1 MKESGES
8 SHAGWLRWIVEAIHK
23 IRQQKQRPSL
33 ERIGHTVKHQHPKA
47 DEACCE
53 EHVQRAVKDGTL
65 VKVVKKGVVSFV
77 PPEAAALSNRHVVV
91 SEDSDLTK
99 ELCRALREIGE
110 SPLKVIESHLRETN
124 SVTVED
130 DVDLTTVLKA
140 AMKRAM
146 AKGLVVQEGRLYK
159 ALECKSP
166 AVSPR
171 KRRVSSPDR
180 EPPKVDLHALV
191 DWALASCV
199 DGTSHLAFKL
209 FFSQCQ
215 IIFQILIVENEACCF
230 FCWRLVVN
238 NLLISYFLCFVI
250 YEPEVQYFFKHN
262 F

>member
-199 DGTSHLAFKL
+199 DGTSHIAFKL
-209 FFSQCQ
+209 FFFSMSNYIPNFNCRERSMLFFLLALGSKQ
-215 IIFQILIVENEACCF
+215 FVNIVF
-230 FCWRLVVN
+230 SLFCHL
-238 NLLISYFLCFVI
+238 
-250 YEPEVQYFFKHN
+250 
-262 F
+262 